1 MFSVNQLTLRF
12 GDRALF
18 DEISFMAN
26 KNDRIGLVG
35 KNGAGKS
42 TLLKII
48 SGLQKADTGAIAVP
62 KGTRIGYLPQEM
74 EHHLKETVK
83 NETMSALKELNTMNA
98 RIEEIHHLLENG
110 TGFSDE
116 QYMEL
121 AEELSVLSERV
132 EIMGGSQVEEKVEKV
147 LFGLG
152 FERSDFDRLLSE
164 FSGGWQMRV
173 ELAKILIQEPEV
185 LLLDEPTNHLDIE
198 SIQWLE
204 DFLKEHNNAI
214 VLISHDRRFL
224 DNITNRTIE
233 IYNGDIYDYR
243 ANYSKYVTLRQEE
256 IERQKAEQK
265 NQEKYIE
272 QTERL
277 IDKFRAKSS
286 KASFAQSLIKK
297 LDRLEKVE
305 VDEWNQ
311 SSVRIKFPP
320 APHSGKVVSEGHDLT
335 KRYDDVTIIDHIE
348 FFIGKGEKI
357 AIVGKNGAGKS
368 TLSKIIAGVENYE
381 GEFKLGHNVNI
392 GYFPQ
397 EAADMLD
404 KEKTVFE
411 TIDDAAVGEIRKQ
424 VRTILGSFLFG
435 GDDIDKK
442 VKVLSG
448 GERTRLA
455 LCKLLLEPCNLLI
468 LDEPTNHLDLASKEI
483 LKKALINYDGT
494 LILVSHDRDFIQGI
508 TNRIFEIRNHKLS
521 IHHFDIDEYLK
532 MRKEQ
537 DKAATS
543 QKNNVA
549 KSEKKEKP
557 VAAVAPVSDKKKI
570 ENQIRKTEEQISK
583 LEAEIQSLEEKIAGL
598 DYSDKENT
606 EKTLG
611 LYHSKK
617 SELEKFL
624 YEWEKLQ
631 EEIS

>member
-1 MFSVNQLTLRF
+1 MFSVNKLTLRF

-18 DEISFMAN
+18 DEVSFMAG

-48 SGLQKADTGAIAVP
+48 SGLQKADTGEIAMP

-74 EHHLKETVK
+74 EHHNLETVK
-83 NETMSALKELNTMNA
+83 NETMSALKELNKIKD
-98 RIEEIHHLLENG
+98 RIEEIHQLLESDVEH
-110 TGFSDE
+110 SDE
-116 QYMEL
+116 HYMEL
-121 AEELSVLSERV
+121 AEELSVLSER
-132 EIMGGSQVEEKVEKV
+132 EMIMGGSQVEEKVEKI

-152 FERSDFDRLLSE
+152 FERTDFDRLLGE

-173 ELAKILIQEPEV
+173 ELAKILLQEPEV

-204 DFLKEHNNAI
+204 DFLKAHNNTI
-214 VLISHDRRFL
+214 VLISHDKRFL

-233 IYNGDIYDYR
+233 IYNGDIYDYK
-243 ANYSKYVTLRQEE
+243 ANYSKYVALRQDE
-256 IERQKAEQK
+256 IERQKAEAK

-272 QTERL
+272 QTEKL
-277 IDKFRAKSS
+277 IDKFRAKAS

-297 LDRLEKVE
+297 LDKIERVE
-305 VDEWNQ
+305 VDEWN
-311 SSVRIKFPP
+311 SSGVRIKFPP
-320 APHSGKVVSEGHDLT
+320 APHSGKVVVEAHELT
-335 KRYDDVTIIDHIE
+335 KKYDSKIIIDHLE

-368 TLSKIIAGVENYE
+368 TLSKIIAGAENFE

-404 KEKTVFE
+404 KDKTVFE

-455 LCKLLLEPCNLLI
+455 LCKLLLVPCNLLI
-468 LDEPTNHLDLASKEI
+468 LDEPTNHLDLASKDI

-508 TNRIFEIRNHKLS
+508 TNRIFEIRDHHLS
-521 IHHFDIDEYLK
+521 IHHFDINEYLQ
-532 MRKEQ
+532 MRKER
-537 DKAATS
+537 DRENEGM
-543 QKNNVA
+543 KNEKPKIELVKIEKPEN
-549 KSEKKEKP
+549 KSIDAEKKKRENKI
-557 VAAVAPVSDKKKI
+557 KKL
-570 ENQIRKTEEQISK
+570 EEQISI
-583 LEAEIQSLEEKIAGL
+583 LEKSVAEYEEKIASL
-598 DYSDKENT
+598 DYSDKNKT
-606 EKTLG
+606 EEVLG
-611 LYHSKK
+611 TYNLKK
-617 SELEKFL
+617 GELEKLFG
-624 YEWEKLQ
+624 EWEQLQ
-631 EEIS
+631 SES